1 MVLLLLFFTCTDF
14 GDDHD
19 GAQLCLPWGNRGSLG
34 QAVFGKPLWELY
46 IDDWEKSTDGFFKF
60 CLQHGNSRGPLVN
73 LVSDH
78 FPCCFTLLLN
88 FQKLDKFH
96 DADWDVALV

>member
-1 MVLLLLFFTCTDF
+1 MGPNFACPGET
-14 GDDHD
+14 
-19 GAQLCLPWGNRGSLG
+19 GSLG

-60 CLQHGNSRGPLVN
+60 CLQHGNSGGPLVN

-78 FPCCFTLLLN
+78 FPRCFTLLLN
-88 FQKLDKFH
+88 FQKPDKFH
-96 DADWDVALV
+96 DADWDVALVRRCVVRCFSIIAS